1 MAIFIGDKPA
11 QMLQQTGQT
20 IQNIQKEYETEK
32 LRREEYVDQY
42 DAAESDYATVK
53 AEFKP
58 ILSKYV
64 DDILKAQTAVE
75 ETNSPEARER
85 LRNLSRDY
93 QRVKAISEA
102 QSQAITKGLADARS
116 GNYYQTEDEVAAQVK
131 ESLADLAGMS
141 GEQLLNSK
149 YADPNFIM
157 FQATPYDKAVDMID
171 VTKYSDRAAKI
182 VGNQVGRIYD
192 SSGRLKVDEAR
203 ASLGEQA
210 DLLYKSSPQ
219 ALKAAAYMYAD
230 QKHPDGINAVQAI
243 LENPEMMAEAKE
255 MYKQAYIESAL
266 PMITDKIAV
275 DKGEGDKELDLFP
288 VREFGG
294 GNYDIRLFDESKLQS
309 LNAKKVSL
317 EKKLDSLE
325 KKLDAEDISSKERKK
340 INQQISEER
349 KKINQQIAQI
359 ENDISKGVVSDR
371 VIGNVDKVITIDD
384 NNKIV
389 ITGAGTMKLYRKE
402 KTLLPYTGTDS
413 GKDGEEEYVFKEV
426 SDMSNFVAK
435 LPYATQKKFQKQFGS
450 GDFKESKY
458 TVKLPEID
466 TE

>member
-42 DAAESDYATVK
+42 DAAESDFATVK

-64 DDILKAQTAVE
+64 DDILKAQTSVE
-75 ETNSPEARER
+75 ETNSPEAREQ

-116 GNYYQTEDEVAAQVK
+116 GNYYQTEDEVAGQVK
-131 ESLADLAGMS
+131 ESLADLAGMT

-192 SSGRLKVDEAR
+192 SSGRIKVDEAR

-210 DLLYKSSPQ
+210 DLLYRSSPQ

-230 QKHPDGINAVQAI
+230 QNHPDGINAVQAI
-243 LENPEMMAEAKE
+243 LEDPEMMAEAKE

-275 DKGEGDKELDLFP
+275 DKGRGEGKIDSYIVRAGGFTLPMESENAGERVAGGYIKVGDKGFLSMSGRAFMGVGAGQGLEEVDINTFIQSLDDKELS
-288 VREFGG
+288 
-294 GNYDIRLFDESKLQS
+294 RLR
-309 LNAKKVSL
+309 N
-317 EKKLDSLE
+317 
-325 KKLDAEDISSKERKK
+325 
-340 INQQISEER
+340 
-349 KKINQQIAQI
+349 
-359 ENDISKGVVSDR
+359 
-371 VIGNVDKVITIDD
+371 TIDLSSVEGVEGLEVD
-384 NNKIV
+384 EEGRIQTPPEKFLEAP
-389 ITGAGTMKLYRKE
+389 ITQDIAGEMSRELFYKSLGLEVGEVPNDDPVKKAQVEDYEARRQQAQR
-402 KTLLPYTGTDS
+402 
-413 GKDGEEEYVFKEV
+413 GKGGLQE
-426 SDMSNFVAK
+426 
-435 LPYATQKKFQKQFGS
+435 PKKQNPVYPK
-450 GDFKESKY
+450 
-458 TVKLPEID
+458 
-466 TE
+466 

>member
-1 MAIFIGDKPA
+1 MAIFVGDKPA
-11 QMLQQTGQT
+11 QMLQQAGQT

-64 DDILKAQTAVE
+64 DDIIKAQTAVE
-75 ETNSPEARER
+75 ETNSPEAREQ

-93 QRVKAISEA
+93 QRVKAISQA
-102 QSQAITKGLADARS
+102 QSQAITKGLADARA

-131 ESLADLAGMS
+131 ESLSDLSGMS

-157 FQATPYDKAVDMID
+157 FQATPYDKAVEMLD

-182 VGNQVGRIYD
+182 VSNQIGRIYD
-192 SSGRLKVDEAR
+192 SSGRLKVDETR

-210 DLLYKSSPQ
+210 DLLYNSSPQ

-266 PMITDKIAV
+266 PIIPDRIAV
-275 DKGEGDKELDLFP
+275 DKGGKGDNPYIVRAGGFTIPEGSESAGEKVTGGYIKVGDKGLLSMSGRAFIDGGGGMGLEEVDINTFIQSLDDKELSRLRNTIDLSS
-288 VREFGG
+288 VKGVEG
-294 GNYDIRLFDESKLQS
+294 
-309 LNAKKVSL
+309 L
-317 EKKLDSLE
+317 EV
-325 KKLDAEDISSKERKK
+325 DAEGRTQTSPERFIDSTINIAEEMSREDFYESLGLEVGEMPYDDSTKRDLVEKYEARRQKTERLKRNKGGLEEPKK
-340 INQQISEER
+340 QNPVYP
-349 KKINQQIAQI
+349 K
-359 ENDISKGVVSDR
+359 
-371 VIGNVDKVITIDD
+371 
-384 NNKIV
+384 
-389 ITGAGTMKLYRKE
+389 
-402 KTLLPYTGTDS
+402 
-413 GKDGEEEYVFKEV
+413 
-426 SDMSNFVAK
+426 
-435 LPYATQKKFQKQFGS
+435 
-450 GDFKESKY
+450 
-458 TVKLPEID
+458 
-466 TE
+466 

>member
-42 DAAESDYATVK
+42 DAAESDFATVK

-75 ETNSPEARER
+75 ETNSPEAREQ

-102 QSQAITKGLADARS
+102 QSQAITKGLADARA
-116 GNYYQTEDEVAAQVK
+116 GNYYQTEDEVAGQVQK
-131 ESLADLAGMS
+131 SLADLAGMT

-182 VGNQVGRIYD
+182 VSNQVGRIYD

-243 LENPEMMAEAKE
+243 LEDPEMMAEAKE
-255 MYKQAYIESAL
+255 MYKQAYIEAAL

-275 DKGEGDKELDLFP
+275 ETGGTGEEVDLFP

-309 LNAKKVSL
+309 LNAKKYSL
-317 EKKLDSLE
+317 EKKLEEIERLQKKEDKTKEE
-325 KKLDAEDISSKERKK
+325 KKRLKRIAG
-340 INQQISEER
+340 ER
-349 KKINQQIAQI
+349 KKINQQIADI
-359 ENDISKGVVSDR
+359 ERDISKGVVSDR

-389 ITGAGTMKLYRKE
+389 ITGAGTMRLYRKE

-413 GKDGEEEYVFKEV
+413 GQKGEEEYVFKEV
-426 SDMSNFVAK
+426 PDMSNFVAK

-450 GDFKESKY
+450 GDFTGSKY
-458 TVKLPEID
+458 TVKLPELE

>member
-42 DAAESDYATVK
+42 DAAESDFATVK

-75 ETNSPEARER
+75 ETNSPEAREK

-102 QSQAITKGLADARS
+102 QSQAITKGLADARA
-116 GNYYQTEDEVAAQVK
+116 GNYYQTEDEVSAQIK
-131 ESLADLAGMS
+131 ESLADLAGMT

-182 VGNQVGRIYD
+182 VSNQVGRIYD

-243 LENPEMMAEAKE
+243 LEDPEMMAEAKE

-266 PMITDKIAV
+266 PMITDRIAV
-275 DKGEGDKELDLFP
+275 DKGRGEGKIDSYIVRAGGFTLPVGSENAGEKVDGGYIKVGDKGFLSMSGRAFIDGGEGVGLEEVDINTFIQSLDDKELS
-288 VREFGG
+288 
-294 GNYDIRLFDESKLQS
+294 RLR
-309 LNAKKVSL
+309 N
-317 EKKLDSLE
+317 
-325 KKLDAEDISSKERKK
+325 
-340 INQQISEER
+340 
-349 KKINQQIAQI
+349 
-359 ENDISKGVVSDR
+359 
-371 VIGNVDKVITIDD
+371 TIDLSSVQGVEGLEVD
-384 NNKIV
+384 
-389 ITGAGTMKLYRKE
+389 
-402 KTLLPYTGTDS
+402 
-413 GKDGEEEYVFKEV
+413 EEGRIQTPAEPFLE
-426 SDMSNFVAK
+426 
-435 LPYATQKKFQKQFGS
+435 TQ
-450 GDFKESKY
+450 
-458 TVKLPEID
+458 ID
-466 TE
+466 TDLAGEMSRELFYKSLDLEVGEMPNDDPVKKQLVERYEARRQQAQRAKGGLEEPKKQNPVYPK

>member
-42 DAAESDYATVK
+42 DAAESDFATVK

-75 ETNSPEARER
+75 ETNSPEAREQ

-102 QSQAITKGLADARS
+102 QSQAITKGLADARA
-116 GNYYQTEDEVAAQVK
+116 GNYYQTEDEVSAQVK
-131 ESLADLAGMS
+131 ESLADLAGMT

-182 VGNQVGRIYD
+182 VSNQVGRIYD

-243 LENPEMMAEAKE
+243 LEDPEMMAEAKE

-266 PMITDKIAV
+266 PMITDRIAV
-275 DKGEGDKELDLFP
+275 DKGRGEGKIDSYIVRAGGFTLPVGSENAGEKVDGGYIKVGDKGFLSLNGRAFIQAGQNIGLEEVDINTFIQSLDDKELRRLRNTIDLSQISGVEP
-288 VREFGG
+288 SVVSGEEGRETTEARR
-294 GNYDIRLFDESKLQS
+294 YVDTSDES
-309 LNAKKVSL
+309 
-317 EKKLDSLE
+317 DT
-325 KKLDAEDISSKERKK
+325 D
-340 INQQISEER
+340 
-349 KKINQQIAQI
+349 
-359 ENDISKGVVSDR
+359 
-371 VIGNVDKVITIDD
+371 
-384 NNKIV
+384 NKIV
-389 ITGAGTMKLYRKE
+389 KFDI
-402 KTLLPYTGTDS
+402 S
-413 GKDGEEEYVFKEV
+413 GKPIVIDEDINEVPIPRKRLPSLESLKYVLPTPVEE
-426 SDMSNFVAK
+426 
-435 LPYATQKKFQKQFGS
+435 
-450 GDFKESKY
+450 
-458 TVKLPEID
+458 
-466 TE
+466 

>member
-42 DAAESDYATVK
+42 DAAESDFATVK

-64 DDILKAQTAVE
+64 DDILKAQTVVE
-75 ETNSPEARER
+75 ETNSPEAREK

-102 QSQAITKGLADARS
+102 QSQAITKGLADARA
-116 GNYYQTEDEVAAQVK
+116 GNYYQTEDEVAGQVK
-131 ESLADLAGMS
+131 ESLADLAGMT

-182 VGNQVGRIYD
+182 VSNQVGRIYD

-230 QKHPDGINAVQAI
+230 QNHPDGINAVQAI
-243 LENPEMMAEAKE
+243 LQDPEMMAEAKE

-275 DKGEGDKELDLFP
+275 DKGRGEGKIDSYIVRAGGFTLPVGSENAGERVAGGYIKVGDKGFLSMSGRAFIDGGEGMGLEEVDINTFIQSLDDKELSRLRNTIDLSS
-288 VREFGG
+288 VQGVEG
-294 GNYDIRLFDESKLQS
+294 LEVDEEGRIQTP
-309 LNAKKVSL
+309 A
-317 EKKLDSLE
+317 EPFLDTP
-325 KKLDAEDISSKERKK
+325 
-340 INQQISEER
+340 
-349 KKINQQIAQI
+349 IAQDI
-359 ENDISKGVVSDR
+359 AGEMSREAFYKSLGLEVGEMPNDDPVKRQLVERYEARRQSRERG
-371 VIGNVDKVITIDD
+371 G
-384 NNKIV
+384 
-389 ITGAGTMKLYRKE
+389 L
-402 KTLLPYTGTDS
+402 
-413 GKDGEEEYVFKEV
+413 EE
-426 SDMSNFVAK
+426 
-435 LPYATQKKFQKQFGS
+435 PKKQNPVYPK
-450 GDFKESKY
+450 
-458 TVKLPEID
+458 
-466 TE
+466 

>member
-20 IQNIQKEYETEK
+20 IQNIQKEYEGEK

-42 DAAESDYATVK
+42 DAAESDFATLK

-75 ETNSPEARER
+75 ETNSPEAREQ

-275 DKGEGDKELDLFP
+275 DKGRGEGKIDSYIVRAGGFTLPFGSDAAGERVDGGYIKVGDKGFLSMSGRAFMDGGQNMGLEEVDINTFIQSLDDKELS
-288 VREFGG
+288 
-294 GNYDIRLFDESKLQS
+294 RLRNTINLSSVEG
-309 LNAKKVSL
+309 VEGL
-317 EKKLDSLE
+317 EV
-325 KKLDAEDISSKERKK
+325 DAEGRIQTPAEPFLDTP
-340 INQQISEER
+340 
-349 KKINQQIAQI
+349 IAQ
-359 ENDISKGVVSDR
+359 DIAGEMSRELFYKSLDLEVGEMPYDDPVKMAQVEDYEARRQQAQRGKG
-371 VIGNVDKVITIDD
+371 G
-384 NNKIV
+384 
-389 ITGAGTMKLYRKE
+389 L
-402 KTLLPYTGTDS
+402 
-413 GKDGEEEYVFKEV
+413 EEPK
-426 SDMSNFVAK
+426 K
-435 LPYATQKKFQKQFGS
+435 QK
-450 GDFKESKY
+450 
-458 TVKLPEID
+458 
-466 TE
+466 

>member
-20 IQNIQKEYETEK
+20 IQNIQKEYEGEK

-75 ETNSPEARER
+75 ETNSPEAREQ

-182 VGNQVGRIYD
+182 VSNQVGRIYD

-219 ALKAAAYMYAD
+219 SLKAAAYMYAD

-275 DKGEGDKELDLFP
+275 DKGRGEGKDKMFNFIPTRGEDIKFQDKSISGATSYSRVGDVLITIEDGRVKTYLGSDEDSVLGDEMRGVVEIPVSQAGSMLEQEGDKERFKNLLMLM
-288 VREFGG
+288 GG
-294 GNYDIRLFDESKLQS
+294 AEPQQDKAAPSRSVDFAQQYLQS
-309 LNAKKVSL
+309 TNPFSILNLSGEEMKAIEEAAKESGMTLQEYYDQL
-317 EKKLDSLE
+317 EKE
-325 KKLDAEDISSKERKK
+325 AGGRT
-340 INQQISEER
+340 
-349 KKINQQIAQI
+349 I
-359 ENDISKGVVSDR
+359 EGYLTSTN
-371 VIGNVDKVITIDD
+371 
-384 NNKIV
+384 
-389 ITGAGTMKLYRKE
+389 E
-402 KTLLPYTGTDS
+402 
-413 GKDGEEEYVFKEV
+413 
-426 SDMSNFVAK
+426 
-435 LPYATQKKFQKQFGS
+435 Q
-450 GDFKESKY
+450 
-458 TVKLPEID
+458 
-466 TE
+466 

>member
-20 IQNIQKEYETEK
+20 IQNIQKEYEGEK

-75 ETNSPEARER
+75 ETNSPEAREQ

-116 GNYYQTEDEVAAQVK
+116 GNYYQTEDEVAGQIQQ
-131 ESLADLAGMS
+131 SLADLAGMS

-182 VGNQVGRIYD
+182 VSNQVGRIYD

-219 ALKAAAYMYAD
+219 SLKAAAYMYAD
-230 QKHPDGINAVQAI
+230 QNHPDGINAVQAI

-255 MYKQAYIESAL
+255 MYKQAYIESAI

-275 DKGEGDKELDLFP
+275 DTGKAGKEVDLFP

-294 GNYDIRLFDESKLQS
+294 GKYEI
-309 LNAKKVSL
+309 
-317 EKKLDSLE
+317 
-325 KKLDAEDISSKERKK
+325 
-340 INQQISEER
+340 
-349 KKINQQIAQI
+349 
-359 ENDISKGVVSDR
+359 GDR
-371 VIGNVDKVITIDD
+371 AIGNVDKVITIDD

-389 ITGAGTMKLYRKE
+389 LTGAGTALYYRKE
-402 KTLLPYTGTDS
+402 KTPVVDEFGTE
-413 GKDGEEEYVFKEV
+413 GGEKYVFKEV
-426 SDMSNFVAK
+426 PDMSNFVAGLSAK
-435 LPYATQKKFQKQFGS
+435 NQKRFERQFGTPEFT
-450 GDFKESKY
+450 GSKY
-458 TVKLPEID
+458 TVELPEL
-466 TE
+466 

>member
-42 DAAESDYATVK
+42 DAAESDFATVK

-64 DDILKAQTAVE
+64 DDILKAQTSVE
-75 ETNSPEARER
+75 ETNSPEAREQ

-116 GNYYQTEDEVAAQVK
+116 GNYYQTEDEVAGQVK
-131 ESLADLAGMS
+131 ESLADLAGMT

-192 SSGRLKVDEAR
+192 SSGRIKVDEAR

-243 LENPEMMAEAKE
+243 LEDPEMMAEAKE

-275 DKGEGDKELDLFP
+275 DKGRGEGKIDSYIVRAGGFTLPVGSEAAGEKVAGGYIKVGDKGFLSMSGRAFIDGGEGMGLEEVDINTFIQSLDDKELSRLRNTIDLSS
-288 VREFGG
+288 VEGVEG
-294 GNYDIRLFDESKLQS
+294 LEVDEEGRIQTP
-309 LNAKKVSL
+309 A
-317 EKKLDSLE
+317 EPFLDTP
-325 KKLDAEDISSKERKK
+325 
-340 INQQISEER
+340 
-349 KKINQQIAQI
+349 IAQDI
-359 ENDISKGVVSDR
+359 AGEMSREAFYASLGLDVGEMPYNDPVKMAQVEDYEARRQQAQRAKG
-371 VIGNVDKVITIDD
+371 G
-384 NNKIV
+384 
-389 ITGAGTMKLYRKE
+389 L
-402 KTLLPYTGTDS
+402 
-413 GKDGEEEYVFKEV
+413 EE
-426 SDMSNFVAK
+426 
-435 LPYATQKKFQKQFGS
+435 PKKQNPVYPK
-450 GDFKESKY
+450 
-458 TVKLPEID
+458 
-466 TE
+466 

>member
-20 IQNIQKEYETEK
+20 IQNIQKEYEGEK

-42 DAAESDYATVK
+42 DAAESDFATLK

-75 ETNSPEARER
+75 ETNSPEAREQ

-275 DKGEGDKELDLFP
+275 DKGRGEGKIDSYIVRAGGFTLPLGLDAAGERVDGGYIKVGDKGFLSMSGRAFMDGGQNMGLEEVDINTFIQSLDDKELS
-288 VREFGG
+288 
-294 GNYDIRLFDESKLQS
+294 RLRNTINLSSVEG
-309 LNAKKVSL
+309 VEGL
-317 EKKLDSLE
+317 EV
-325 KKLDAEDISSKERKK
+325 DAEGRIQTPAEPFLDTP
-340 INQQISEER
+340 
-349 KKINQQIAQI
+349 IAQ
-359 ENDISKGVVSDR
+359 DIAGEMSRELFYKSLDLEVGEMPYDDPVKMAQVEDYEARRQQAQRGKG
-371 VIGNVDKVITIDD
+371 G
-384 NNKIV
+384 
-389 ITGAGTMKLYRKE
+389 L
-402 KTLLPYTGTDS
+402 
-413 GKDGEEEYVFKEV
+413 EEPK
-426 SDMSNFVAK
+426 K
-435 LPYATQKKFQKQFGS
+435 QK
-450 GDFKESKY
+450 
-458 TVKLPEID
+458 
-466 TE
+466 

>member
-42 DAAESDYATVK
+42 DAAESDFATVK

-64 DDILKAQTAVE
+64 DDILKAQTVVE
-75 ETNSPEARER
+75 ETNSPEAREQ

-116 GNYYQTEDEVAAQVK
+116 GNYYQTEDEVAGQVK
-131 ESLADLAGMS
+131 ESLADLAGMT

-192 SSGRLKVDEAR
+192 SSGRIKVDEAR

-243 LENPEMMAEAKE
+243 LEDPEMMAEAKE

-275 DKGEGDKELDLFP
+275 ETGGTGKEVDLFP

-294 GNYDIRLFDESKLQS
+294 GKYEI
-309 LNAKKVSL
+309 
-317 EKKLDSLE
+317 
-325 KKLDAEDISSKERKK
+325 
-340 INQQISEER
+340 
-349 KKINQQIAQI
+349 
-359 ENDISKGVVSDR
+359 GDR

-384 NNKIV
+384 DNKIV
-389 ITGAGTMKLYRKE
+389 LTGAGTALYYRKE
-402 KTLLPYTGTDS
+402 KTLVPSTGTNYVE
-413 GKDGEEEYVFKEV
+413 GGEEKYIFREV
-426 SDMSNFVAK
+426 PDMSNFVAGLSPK
-435 LPYATQKKFQKQFGS
+435 NQKRFERQFGTPEFT
-450 GDFKESKY
+450 GSKY

>member
-42 DAAESDYATVK
+42 DAAESDFATVK

-75 ETNSPEARER
+75 ETNSPEAREQ

-102 QSQAITKGLADARS
+102 QSQAITKGLADARA
-116 GNYYQTEDEVAAQVK
+116 GNYYQTEDEVAGQVK
-131 ESLADLAGMS
+131 ESLADLAGMT

-182 VGNQVGRIYD
+182 VSNQVGRIYD

-243 LENPEMMAEAKE
+243 LEDPEMMAEAKE

-275 DKGEGDKELDLFP
+275 DKGDGEGKDKMFNFIPTRGEDIKFQDKSISGATSYSRVGDVLITIEDGRVKTYFGGVDPVLNIMRDVVEIPVSQAGSMLEQEGDKERFKNLLMLMGGAEPQQDEAAPSGSVDLAQQ
-288 VREFGG
+288 
-294 GNYDIRLFDESKLQS
+294 YLQS
-309 LNAKKVSL
+309 TNPFSILNPSKEEMEAIEEAAKESGMTLQEYYDQL
-317 EKKLDSLE
+317 EKE
-325 KKLDAEDISSKERKK
+325 AGGRT
-340 INQQISEER
+340 
-349 KKINQQIAQI
+349 I
-359 ENDISKGVVSDR
+359 EGYLTSTN
-371 VIGNVDKVITIDD
+371 
-384 NNKIV
+384 
-389 ITGAGTMKLYRKE
+389 E
-402 KTLLPYTGTDS
+402 
-413 GKDGEEEYVFKEV
+413 
-426 SDMSNFVAK
+426 
-435 LPYATQKKFQKQFGS
+435 Q
-450 GDFKESKY
+450 
-458 TVKLPEID
+458 
-466 TE
+466 